1 MTFDNQREQALRA
14 LAQAIAAAP
23 SPSAVDEL
31 WNDVETLFNG
41 PVLQAVNP
49 PTEGGGN
56 GEPPGTGGGGG

>member
-23 SPSAVDEL
+23 SPAAVDEL
-31 WNDVETLFNG
+31 WNDVETLFIG
-41 PVLQAVNP
+41 PVLRSINP

-56 GEPPGTGGGGG
+56 GEPPGPGGGGG

>member
-31 WNDVETLFNG
+31 WHDVETLFNG
-41 PVLQAVNP
+41 PVASGPYTP
-49 PTEGGGN
+49 PGEGGGN
-56 GEPPGTGGGGG
+56 GEPPDPP

>member
-31 WNDVETLFNG
+31 WHDVETLFNG
-41 PVLQAVNP
+41 PVVIQ
-49 PTEGGGN
+49 GGGN
-56 GEPPGTGGGGG
+56 GNGPPEPGG